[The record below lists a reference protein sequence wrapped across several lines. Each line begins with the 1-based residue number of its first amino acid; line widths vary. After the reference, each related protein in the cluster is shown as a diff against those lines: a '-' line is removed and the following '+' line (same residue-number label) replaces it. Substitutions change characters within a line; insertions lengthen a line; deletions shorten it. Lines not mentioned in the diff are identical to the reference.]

1 MCTVGIGMSRVDPN
15 YVFEIFEDGS

>member
-1 MCTVGIGMSRVDPN
+1 MCTVGIGISRVDPN

>member
-1 MCTVGIGMSRVDPN
+1 MCTLGIGISRVDPN